1 MESPLQK
8 LKKEKQTIHITAARW
23 EQNQT
28 LNAEETHQD
37 KGKKNTSEDSFTY
50 VAFILTKLLKKTQR
64 KLEYDIYTEEK
75 KKKKKGTTDTESWE
89 LGDEPEEECI
99 QDLEA

>member
-50 VAFILTKLLKKTQR
+50 VAFILTKLLKTQR
-64 KLEYDIYTEEK
+64 ERELEYDIYTKEK
-75 KKKKKGTTDTESWE
+75 NQET
-89 LGDEPEEECI
+89 
-99 QDLEA
+99 